1 VRSSLKQLY
10 RRVLAP
16 IYTRL
21 DKIHDEIERNRML
34 LVQPR
39 IREFAATGPL
49 ASLADAEFSVFS
61 QWGEDGILQ
70 YLLSKVDV
78 PHRVFIEFGV
88 QDYEESNTRFL
99 LLNNNWRGLV
109 IDAGQ
114 SYIDHIRAQDYYWR
128 HDLTALCAF
137 ITAANIN
144 DLFSS
149 AGFRGDIG
157 LLSIDIDG
165 NDYWIW
171 EAIEVV
177 TPRIVVVEYNG
188 VFGSQLPVAVPYSE
202 SFRRTRAHFSNLYFG
217 ASLKALCSL
226 AERKGYIF
234 VGSNSS
240 GSNAFFVRG
249 DLVGQL
255 PTASCEEGFVE
266 SQLRES
272 RDKQDRLTFVSGA
285 ERRKIIADQ
294 PLINVETKERLRV
307 RDLL

>member
-10 RRVLAP
+10 RRALAP

-70 YLLSKVDV
+70 YLLSQVDV

-114 SYIDHIRAQDYYWR
+114 QYIDHIRAQDYYWR
-128 HDLTALCAF
+128 HD
-137 ITAANIN
+137 ITAVGAYITRENIN
-144 DLFSS
+144 GLFVG
-149 AGFRGDIG
+149 AGFTGDIG
-157 LLSIDIDG
+157 ILSVDIDG

-177 TPRIVVVEYNG
+177 SPRIVVVEYNA
-188 VFGSQLPVAVPYSE
+188 VFGSRSAVSVPYSE
-202 SFRRTRAHFSNLYFG
+202 HFQRTQAHFSNLYFG
-217 ASLKALCSL
+217 ASLKAFCSL
-226 AERKGYIF
+226 AERKGYVF
-234 VGSNSS
+234 VGSN
-240 GSNAFFVRG
+240 GAGNNAFFVRAELAG
-249 DLVGQL
+249 ELRVL
-255 PTASCEEGFVE
+255 TCEEGFVE
-266 SQLRES
+266 SRLRES
-272 RDKQDRLTFVSGA
+272 RDQQGRLTFVSGA
-285 ERRKIIADQ
+285 ERRELIADQ
-294 PLINVETKERLRV
+294 PLVDVEANTHIRV